1 MHRKSI
7 GCASNAGIVFHK
19 PEAMKNQFVLL
30 FMLSTCTLSAQLI
43 DAEGSYFGL
52 KGGVTYS
59 GIDAIKTTIIRP
71 VFPEE
76 SFSTQLKNQ
85 WGGSAGIFFY
95 MQFEN
100 TFIAIQPE
108 ILYSMSGG
116 TFDYNDVNGLHYS
129 MAFNYQYINLV
140 PYFKV
145 YPLSQL
151 SDAFAGIHIGVGP
164 QLGINIS
171 NNAIRYTSNSEV
183 IGQDLQIQQNLREV
197 LKGKPAFSLVLGLG
211 VEFQNFLIE
220 GRYQLGLSDVIETQ
234 ANGYNFIE
242 NANRNMAFMLTLGYA
257 IPFNQ

>member
-1 MHRKSI
+1 
-7 GCASNAGIVFHK
+7 
-19 PEAMKNQFVLL
+19 MKNLIFLL
-30 FMLSTCTLSAQLI
+30 TLFTTTSLSAQLI
-43 DAEGSYFGL
+43 NAEGSYFGL

-59 GIDAIKTTIIRP
+59 GIDEIKTTIIRP

-76 SFSTQLKNQ
+76 TYSTRLSNQ
-85 WGGSAGIFFY
+85 WGAAAGIFFY

-108 ILYSMSGG
+108 MLYSMSGG
-116 TFDYNDVNGLHYS
+116 TFHYEDVRGLHYS
-129 MAFNYQYINLV
+129 MDFNYQYINFT

-145 YPLSQL
+145 YPLSEV
-151 SDAFAGIHIGVGP
+151 SDALSGFHIGVGP
-164 QLGINIS
+164 QLGVNITS
-171 NNAIRYTSNSEV
+171 NAIRYTSNTEI

-197 LKGKPAFSLVLGLG
+197 LKGKPAFSLALGIGL
-211 VEFQNFLIE
+211 EWENFLVE

-242 NANRNMAFMLTLGYA
+242 NPNRNMAFMVTLGYA

>member
-1 MHRKSI
+1 
-7 GCASNAGIVFHK
+7 
-19 PEAMKNQFVLL
+19 MKNLLVLL
-30 FMLSTCTLSAQLI
+30 IMLSASSLMAQLI

-59 GIDAIKTTIIRP
+59 GIDEIKTTIIRP

-76 SFSTQLKNQ
+76 TYSTQLQNQ
-85 WGGSAGIFFY
+85 WGGTAGLFFY

-100 TFIAIQPE
+100 TFVAIQPE

-116 TFDYNDVNGLHYS
+116 TFNYNDVNGLHYT

-140 PYFKV
+140 PYFKI

-151 SDAFAGIHIGVGP
+151 SDGLAGVHIGVGP
-164 QLGINIS
+164 QLGINITS
-171 NNAIRYTSNSEV
+171 NSIRYTSNSEV

-197 LKGKPAFSLVLGLG
+197 LKGKPAFSIALGLG
-211 VEFQNFLIE
+211 IEWQNFLLE

-242 NANRNMAFMLTLGYA
+242 NPNRNMAFMITLGYA